1 MRQVQ
6 RDEDP
11 DKRYSWPVYVAVVR
25 SKERCPTMVLVVAPD
40 VDVAWWA
47 AQPIDLGL
55 GLGTLRPLVLGP
67 ASVPEV
73 TDLEEAAREIE
84 LTVLSAVAHG
94 NGPNGVAVV
103 KAALFA
109 LERLDREHAA
119 VYFQILWNGL
129 RAPMQRALEAMV
141 MERQTEG
148 SAKFPPFR
156 EALFERARREGELEG
171 RREGELDGLRQ
182 GKVDGLREALLRLIG
197 RTGIA
202 LSDGERARV
211 QTCDDPATL
220 EQWIENVL
228 TAKTAADILS

>member
-1 MRQVQ
+1 
-6 RDEDP
+6 
-11 DKRYSWPVYVAVVR
+11 
-25 SKERCPTMVLVVAPD
+25 
-40 VDVAWWA
+40 
-47 AQPIDLGL
+47 
-55 GLGTLRPLVLGP
+55 VLGP

-156 EALFERARREGELEG
+156 EALFERARHEGELEG

-202 LSDGERARV
+202 LSGGERARV